1 MTRTKDTNLIL
12 LEAVIV
18 LIFKN
23 RVLINIFNSQTIN
36 INHCVLLKD

>member
-12 LEAVIV
+12 LEAMIV

-23 RVLINIFNSQTIN
+23 RVLINISNSQTIN